1 MAQPE
6 AHNFRL
12 ISHDTLA
19 GFGNVG
25 EAMSLQLASGGRRI
39 MWMAHECAPKNFTGV
54 DVTDPTKP
62 RVIVQTDLPHR
73 NVRSN
78 SLEVCDN
85 IMAVAYQTGAHRAT
99 PAGNR
104 AVRYCDTGAAAQHQ
118 LHRPVGPALARRAPT
133 LVHRRQD
140 DPLFQRRGRLHAAQP
155 KGRPASLLSM

>member
-1 MAQPE
+1 MVQHGGLAAAQEPGEYRHRHSVRRTVHVAQHHGEQSMAQPE

-12 ISHDTLA
+12 ISHDTMS

-25 EAMSLQLASGGRRI
+25 EGMSLQLASGGRRI

-78 SLEVCDN
+78 SLEVCGD
-85 IMAVAYQTGAHRAT
+85 IMAVAYQ
-99 PAGNR
+99 
-104 AVRYCDTGAAAQHQ
+104 
-118 LHRPVGPALARRAPT
+118 
-133 LVHRRQD
+133 
-140 DPLFQRRGRLHAAQP
+140 
-155 KGRPASLLSM
+155 